1 MSISK
6 DDHLANII
14 DDILLSLALA
24 ESVAII
30 EKNIDLK
37 TIFENYTSEDLLV
50 GTAMLAA
57 TIIRRESKR
66 SDLTYAEYV
75 QELREWLTQIQSSL
89 N

>member
-1 MSISK
+1 MSLSK

>member
-6 DDHLANII
+6 DDHLADII

-75 QELREWLTQIQSSL
+75 QELREWLTQIQSSF